1 MRSNKTMVD
10 EPKNIEFQG
19 LIVNAKFYINS
30 KNYSRAIENL
40 KSAAKLAFDNREV
53 WFLMGEAY
61 RLMGKD
67 NDALA
72 AFRKANE
79 ISEDAN
85 TFNKMGY
92 IFQNRRK
99 ETTKALDLY
108 TKATELDPNYIYAWL
123 NLGVT
128 YEVLKNFDKAVM
140 CYEEC
145 LKIDPKYALAY
156 NNLGLLY
163 EKLKND
169 KKTAISYFQKAIEV
183 DPKFVI
189 ARRNLI
195 RHNSSKKETA
205 VDWNCEGDA
214 YFEMKNY
221 KAALKRFKKA
231 TELNPNERLYWHNA
245 AGAFRRLRKYKDAI
259 KNYQK
264 ALAISPDFVSYIDM
278 GLSYVNI
285 KKFDKAREC
294 YEKANEMR
302 PGNYIVLNNIG
313 DIYFKQ
319 RNFHFA
325 LDYFERTIKVNPG
338 YTLGWYNVGITSK
351 KLGEYYKAIYNWS
364 KALAL
369 NPNHRLTKKAFG
381 TLLRERPYLK
391 EDIIAVAEGRIK
403 IP

>member
-1 MRSNKTMVD
+1 MVE

-92 IFQNRRK
+92 IFQNRLK
-99 ETTKALDLY
+99 EITKALDLY

-231 TELNPNERLYWHNA
+231 TELNPKEYLYWYDVGKSYH
-245 AGAFRRLRKYKDAI
+245 RLRKYKDAI
-259 KNYQK
+259 KY
-264 ALAISPDFVSYIDM
+264 
-278 GLSYVNI
+278 
-285 KKFDKAREC
+285 
-294 YEKANEMR
+294 YEKANAISPAFDTLLDMGLAYRNIKKYDKAIDCYKKADEIR
-302 PGNYIVLNNIG
+302 PGNHIIINNIG

-319 RNFHFA
+319 RNFPLA
-325 LDYFERTIKVNPG
+325 LEYFMRTVEANTG
-338 YTLGWYNVGITSK
+338 YALGWYNVGITYK
-351 KLGEYYKAIYNWS
+351 NLGEYYKAMENWA
-364 KALAL
+364 KALAI

-391 EDIIAVAEGRIK
+391 DDIIAVAEGRFDEYLK
-403 IP
+403 